1 MNLQSRTVPVFKIVS
16 DESVRNDQTTT
27 KSVVLMRYGNDI
39 LRFSKIAFVFIGF
52 TLDTIIFEVVP
63 MKGNIRKVFVMFI
76 IQPGQ
81 LAIIDKKY
89 EEIDVVRFLSYAG
102 RIQRGGAKISRSNPE
117 ERPPLLQPSQLQGK
131 KEVRIL
137 IVDDESDIT
146 LTLRKILLHNGF
158 EHVDTFNDPVLALQ
172 NFKPGLYDLVILD
185 IVMSKMDGFVLFE
198 RIKEIDEGL
207 KVCFISAFEV
217 NYQALRAVFPAAA
230 KTDDIGCFI
239 RKPIEVQDLVNH
251 VKAEL
256 DHL

>member
-1 MNLQSRTVPVFKIVS
+1 MMGTVFAMIMKQSRQP
-16 DESVRNDQTTT
+16 
-27 KSVVLMRYGNDI
+27 
-39 LRFSKIAFVFIGF
+39 
-52 TLDTIIFEVVP
+52 EVIYP
-63 MKGNIRKVFVMFI
+63 
-76 IQPGQ
+76 
-81 LAIIDKKY
+81 KY
-89 EEIDVVRFLSYAG
+89 EERHYVGFLSYAV
-102 RIQRGGAKISRSNPE
+102 RKWKAGANTSRENLN
-117 ERPPLLQPSQLQGK
+117 ERSPLQQPSHLQGK

-146 LTLRKILLHNGF
+146 LTLRTVLQHNGF
-158 EHVDTFNDPVLALQ
+158 EHVDTFNDPLLALQ

-207 KVCFISAFEV
+207 KVCFISAFEL

-230 KTDDIGCFI
+230 TTDDIGCFI

-251 VKAEL
+251 VRAEL